1 MIRGSGQKGQQVGN
15 QVVPYLSGMAELH
28 AVGMRSAFDRTRSH
42 DEPVT
47 PLEMV
52 AVIAAGMGAGAINAV
67 VGSGSLISF
76 PTLLAVGYSPVTA
89 NVSNNIGLVPGSL
102 SGIFGYRRELEGQ
115 APRVRKLA
123 VGSIVGSLVGAGL
136 LLQLPASVFDQVVP
150 FFVLGAA
157 LLMAV
162 QPRVS
167 RWVTERRKDD
177 APDVHIVAVLATF
190 LAGVYGGYFGAA
202 QGIILLAVLGIMV
215 PDDIHRS
222 NAVKNVLAGLV
233 NAVAALYFIVF
244 ANVAWEAVALVAVG
258 AVVGGALGARYGRRI
273 PPVVLRR
280 LVIAIGLIVAA
291 KLFLA

>member
-1 MIRGSGQKGQQVGN
+1 
-15 QVVPYLSGMAELH
+15 
-28 AVGMRSAFDRTRSH
+28 
-42 DEPVT
+42 VT
-47 PLEMV
+47 PLDAV
-52 AVIAAGMGAGAINAV
+52 AVVAAGLGAGAINAV

-76 PTLLAVGYSPVTA
+76 PTLLAVGYAPVTA

-102 SGIFGYRRELEGQ
+102 SGIFGYRRELAGQ
-115 APRVRKLA
+115 GPRVRKLA

-150 FFVLGAA
+150 FFVLGAS

-167 RWVTERRKDD
+167 RWVSSRRSED

-190 LAGVYGGYFGAA
+190 MAGVYGGYFGAA
-202 QGIILLAVLGIMV
+202 QGIILLAVLGILV

-233 NAVAALYFIVF
+233 NGVAAAYFIAF
-244 ANVAWEAVALVAVG
+244 ADVAWEAVALVAVG

-273 PPVVLRR
+273 PPVALRR

-291 KLFLA
+291 KLFLS

>member
-1 MIRGSGQKGQQVGN
+1 M
-15 QVVPYLSGMAELH
+15 
-28 AVGMRSAFDRTRSH
+28 
-42 DEPVT
+42 T

-115 APRVRKLA
+115 ASRVRKLA
-123 VGSIVGSLVGAGL
+123 IGSIVGSLVGAGL
-136 LLQLPASVFDQVVP
+136 LLALPASVFDRVVP
-150 FFVLGAA
+150 FFVLGAS
-157 LLMAV
+157 LLMVV

-167 RWVTERRKDD
+167 RWVSERRNED
-177 APDVHIVAVLATF
+177 APDVHVVAVLATF
-190 LAGVYGGYFGAA
+190 VAGVYGGYFGAA

-233 NAVAALYFIVF
+233 NSVAAAYFIAF
-244 ANVAWEAVALVAVG
+244 ADVAWEAVALVAVG

-273 PPVVLRR
+273 PPVALRR

>member
-1 MIRGSGQKGQQVGN
+1 
-15 QVVPYLSGMAELH
+15 
-28 AVGMRSAFDRTRSH
+28 
-42 DEPVT
+42 VT
-47 PLEMV
+47 PLEGV
-52 AVIAAGMGAGAINAV
+52 AVIAAGMAAGAINAV

-115 APRVRKLA
+115 ATRVRKLA

-136 LLQLPASVFDQVVP
+136 LLSLPASVFDQVVP

-167 RWVTERRKDD
+167 RWVSSRRKDD
-177 APDVHIVAVLATF
+177 APDVHLLAVFATF
-190 LAGVYGGYFGAA
+190 VAGVYGGYFGAA
-202 QGIILLAVLGIMV
+202 QGIILLALLGIMV

-233 NAVAALYFIVF
+233 NGVAALYFILF
-244 ANVAWEAVALVAVG
+244 ANVAWEAVALVAAG

-273 PPVVLRR
+273 PPVALRR
-280 LVIAIGLIVAA
+280 LVIAVGLIVAA
-291 KLFLA
+291 KLFLS

>member
-1 MIRGSGQKGQQVGN
+1 
-15 QVVPYLSGMAELH
+15 
-28 AVGMRSAFDRTRSH
+28 
-42 DEPVT
+42 VT
-47 PLEMV
+47 PFEAV
-52 AVIAAGMGAGAINAV
+52 AVIAAGLAAGAINAV

-102 SGIFGYRRELEGQ
+102 SGIHGYRRELAGQ
-115 APRVRKLA
+115 GARVRKLA
-123 VGSIVGSLVGAGL
+123 IGSATGSLVGAAL
-136 LLQLPASVFDQVVP
+136 LLLLPAEVFDQVVP

-157 LLMAV
+157 ILMAL

-167 RWVTERRKDD
+167 RWVSARRADD
-177 APDVHIVAVLATF
+177 APDVHLVAVLATF

-233 NAVAALYFIVF
+233 NMVAAAYFIVF
-244 ANVAWEAVALVAVG
+244 ADVAWEAVALVAIG
-258 AVVGGALGARYGRRI
+258 AVAGGALGARYGRRI
-273 PPVVLRR
+273 PPVALRR
-280 LVIAIGLIVAA
+280 LVIAVGVIVAA
-291 KLFLA
+291 RLFLS